1 MKLSAEVQSCVDLCT
16 VCSAT
21 CFNEAMNH
29 CLEAGGDHLK
39 PEHFR
44 LMMACAEICRSSAA
58 VMLTGVPQHVFVC
71 NACAEIC
78 RACADSCEKV
88 GDMQD
93 CVDICRKC
101 AQSCEKMSS
110 SVRKAA

>member
-1 MKLSAEVQSCVDLCT
+1 MTLSADMRACVDLCT
-16 VCSAT
+16 TCSST

-29 CLEAGGDHLK
+29 CLEAGEDHLEPK
-39 PEHFR
+39 HFR
-44 LMMACAEICRSSAA
+44 LMMACAEICRSSAT

-71 NACAEIC
+71 NACAEMC

-93 CVDICRKC
+93 CVAICRKC
-101 AQSCEKMSS
+101 AESCEQMSR
-110 SVRKAA
+110 SVQKAA